1 MADNPLFRPAVVAA
15 AAIFGVSAA
24 VLPARDA
31 RADDCNGTTV
41 CPTGRG
47 IAGGALLGAEA
58 VTIVESVAGV
68 HAGWAYGVGA
78 LVGAGG
84 GAVGGYFVEQNS
96 SDGKAPAYMLAG
108 GLALVIPALVLTL
121 NATRY
126 RPTEGAAEDNVPT
139 GPAANPGNP
148 AGGVISPTPPNTPGP
163 EAPLPPTSL
172 LDVTTGR
179 HESTV
184 NVSVSLPSV
193 DVRPVYSLAEQRQ
206 YGMKAETELRMPVLH
221 VAF

>member
-1 MADNPLFRPAVVAA
+1 MAHNPLFRPAVVAA
-15 AAIFGVSAA
+15 AAVLGVSAP
-24 VLPARDA
+24 VLPARAA
-31 RADDCNGTTV
+31 RAHDCNGTTV

-68 HAGWAYGVGA
+68 HAGWAFGVGA

-148 AGGVISPTPPNTPGP
+148 AGGVISPPPPNA
-163 EAPLPPTSL
+163 EAPGPPTSL

-179 HESTV
+179 HESA
-184 NVSVSLPSV
+184 VSVSVGLPSV
-193 DVRPVYSLAEQRQ
+193 DVRPVYSLTEQRQ